1 VCACVCVAG
10 GYSGSQVEIKD
21 WCVAHKVDNFDKI
34 LPKYA
39 SQILV
44 LVRYKSL
51 EKENECCMK
60 K

>member
-1 VCACVCVAG
+1 VAG

-34 LPKYA
+34 LRKYA